1 MVTLITSP
9 PGVTTV
15 ADALTGWT
23 GAVGLD
29 TETTGLDPRT
39 DRVRLIQIARG
50 ERVWLID
57 VFALPN
63 PVADLAPLFAVLTA
77 KEVVGH
83 NVLFDLRML
92 APLGFIPGRVFD
104 TLLASRVL
112 YAGEREE
119 GNNAR
124 MRHGLEDAVERE
136 LNRKLDKGEQRSDW
150 SGPLTPEQ
158 LAYARDDAAVL
169 VPLAEALKAK
179 LIAADSMGTANRE
192 FRALP
197 GIAWAQPVHVDTS
210 AWLTIAEAA
219 QTERARL
226 VDAMDTAVPNGSCLP
241 GTEYWNWDSPEQ
253 VKKAFAQM
261 GVTVASTDDDTL
273 AGIDHPLAGL
283 LREYRAAAKRVG
295 TYGRSWVDKHVWGD
309 NSVMPSW
316 NQLGASSGRMSCSD
330 PNLQQIPRESEYRRC
345 FVAGPGNLLVK
356 ADYSQVE
363 LRIAAKV
370 ANEQV
375 MIAAYRDGRDLH
387 VMTAARILSKPE
399 AEVTRAD
406 RQLAKAVNFGLLYGM
421 GWRGLKQYAR
431 ANYGVT
437 LTDQQA
443 QAYRSTF
450 FKLYPALQKWHDTTA
465 AGLRTLLA
473 QNPDGT
479 HTVQTLG
486 GRRRVL
492 SASKRDR
499 VTGKLYPNKTDAL
512 NTPVQGTGA
521 DGLKTAIALLWNR
534 RAQCPSAVPIIFCHD
549 EIVLEVLEADGNRA
563 AEWLRRCMVE
573 AVATLIEPVP
583 VEVEVAVGRTW
594 GG

>member
-15 ADALTGWT
+15 AEALAGWT

-39 DRVRLIQIARG
+39 DRVRLIQIALG
-50 ERVWLID
+50 EQVWLID

-63 PVADLAPLFAVLTA
+63 PVANLAPLLTA
-77 KEVVGH
+77 LSAKEIVGH

-104 TLLASRVL
+104 TMLASRVL

-119 GNNAR
+119 QNNAR

-136 LNRKLDKGEQRSDW
+136 LGRKLDKGEQRSEW
-150 SGPLTPEQ
+150 SGTLTPEQ
-158 LAYARDDAAVL
+158 IEYAATDAAVL

-197 GIAWAQPVHVDTS
+197 GIAWAQPVNVDTT
-210 AWLTIAEAA
+210 AWLVIAEAA
-219 QTERARL
+219 ETEQKRL
-226 VDAMDTAVPNGSCLP
+226 VEEMDTAAPNGSCLP
-241 GTEYWNWDSPEQ
+241 GTECWNWDSPEQ

-295 TYGRSWVDKHVWGD
+295 TYGRSWVEKHVWRD

-330 PNLQQIPRESEYRRC
+330 PNLQQIPRQSEYRRC
-345 FVAGPGNLLVK
+345 FVARPGNLLVK

-375 MIAAYRDGRDLH
+375 MIAAYREGRDLH
-387 VMTAARILSKPE
+387 IMTAARILSKPE
-399 AEVTRAD
+399 AEVTKGD

-421 GWRGLKQYAR
+421 GWRGLKQYAN

-437 LTDQQA
+437 LTDGQA

-450 FKLYPALQKWHDTTA
+450 FKLYPALQKWHDTTEA
-465 AGLRTLLA
+465 DLRKLLA
-473 QNPDGT
+473 KNPVGT

-492 SASKRDR
+492 SVSNRDR
-499 VTGKLYPNKTDAL
+499 NTGKLYPNKTDAL

-521 DGLKTAIALLWNR
+521 DGLKTAIALLWHR
-534 RAQCPSAVPIIFCHD
+534 RAECPDAVPLIFCHD
-549 EIVLEVLEADGNRA
+549 EIVLEVPVLSAERA
-563 AEWLRRCMVE
+563 ADWLRRCMVE
-573 AVATLIEPVP
+573 AMAPLVAPLP
-583 VEVEVAVGRTW
+583 VEVEVIIGRTW